1 MENFKFARVCS
12 ATGRGINEG
21 YCCLDG
27 DAYFIY
33 DADLLWWLRSNVVDA
48 GYESMSDESVMADAY
63 ESGIYYYTEWY
74 ELDEEGWYES
84 PYGDG
89 RDAVYVEAQ

>member
-1 MENFKFARVCS
+1 MENFKFARLCS
-12 ATGRGINEG
+12 ATGHGMNEG

-33 DADLLWWLRSNVVDA
+33 DADLLDWLRSNVDA
-48 GYESMSDESVMADAY
+48 GYEGMSDEFVMADAY
-63 ESGIYYYTEWY
+63 EGGMYYWTEWP

-84 PYGDG
+84 PYEDG
-89 RDAVYVEAQ
+89 RDAVYVEAE